1 MLLCYNFYMSKLI
14 LISDY
19 VANRKT
25 LLSAEIATKTSPPH
39 LVIIQVN
46 DDFASN
52 KYIGGKLK
60 DAHEVNMQAT
70 LIKLDVN
77 TSEAALLTVIAKYN
91 KDKSVHGIIVQMP
104 LPRHINEQIVKE
116 SIAPDK
122 DVDGFHPLSR
132 YKACTPFGII
142 NYLKANNVNLIGEN
156 VLVIGRSN
164 IVGKPAAQLF
174 LNEHA
179 NVTIVHS
186 RTKAADLNNFI
197 AHAKIIIVAVGIP
210 HFIHEQK
217 MRKDAILVDVGINYV
232 DGKLTGDAAPNLPI
246 AMQTPV
252 PGGVGLLTRLTL
264 IENVME
270 AYKHGI

>member
-1 MLLCYNFYMSKLI
+1 MSKII

-19 VANRKT
+19 VAKRKA

-52 KYIGGKLK
+52 KYINGKLK
-60 DAHEVNMQAT
+60 DAQEVNMKAT
-70 LIKLDVN
+70 LVKLDVA
-77 TSEAALLTVIAKYN
+77 TSEAALIAEIAKHN
-91 KDKSVHGIIVQMP
+91 ADKSVHGIIVQMP
-104 LPRHINEQIVKE
+104 LPHHINEQVIKE
-116 SIAPDK
+116 SIAPHK
-122 DVDGFHPLSR
+122 DVDGFHPLSH

-142 NYLKANNVNLIGEN
+142 NYLKANNVNLVGEN
-156 VLVIGRSN
+156 VLIIGRSN

-186 RTKAADLNNFI
+186 RTKTVDLNNFI
-197 AHAKIIIVAVGIP
+197 AQAKIIVVAVGIP
-210 HFIHEQK
+210 YFINNQTL
-217 MRKDAILVDVGINYV
+217 RKDAILVDVGINYV
-232 DGKLTGDAAPNLPI
+232 DGKLVGDARPNLQI
-246 AMQTPV
+246 SAQTPV

-264 IENVME
+264 LENVME
-270 AYKHGI
+270 AYKNGI